1 MCGKI
6 EVGCNIKEGFQS
18 IITNQFDNLAQR
30 IGEMAFSGL
39 QAVSTFWIKI
49 DSPTLSIE
57 HVKKGCTP
65 VPNTLSCS
73 TFTDTAPIAFL
84 HSQVL
89 AVSLSIFSLAILVAG
104 MRIAW
109 EQRAEPLRELLK
121 ATMLFVLV
129 SAVGT
134 ATLHLLAVWSDSF
147 AVDLVQKAT
156 PKGQQFQNALGA
168 TLLQGGAAQ
177 AAGQQ
182 LPLMVMMF
190 FGIAVFV
197 AAVIQVVLL
206 LIRSAMLVLLAA
218 TFPLAAAATNT
229 EVGKA
234 WFRKYCAWAL
244 AFIAYKPA
252 AALVYAAAMKM
263 TEAGMTDQSG
273 NGLVQALTGL
283 MMMLLAVFALPA
295 LLRFAVPVT
304 AAVAGGSAGMGG
316 GAADP
321 GGMATGAISVG
332 RSAIGRSSSGGGGGS
347 SSGGGGG
354 GGGGATGALGVGA
367 GAGLAVAGAAV
378 KGAKMA
384 GGALAGAAAH
394 SVGEA
399 GGGGSSNG
407 ASGSSSG
414 GRGWGRSKARSSGGR
429 SNPSPQP
436 QERTPEPVGPSG
448 SS

>member
-1 MCGKI
+1 MCGKVEI
-6 EVGCNIKEGFQS
+6 GCNIKEGFQS
-18 IITNQFDNLAQR
+18 MITNQFDNLAQR
-30 IGEMAFSGL
+30 IGEMAVSGL
-39 QAVSTFWIKI
+39 QAVSTFWIRI
-49 DSPTLSIE
+49 DSPTLSNE
-57 HVKKGCTP
+57 HLKEGCTP
-65 VPNTLSCS
+65 VPKTASCS
-73 TFTDTAPIAFL
+73 TFTDTGPIAFL

-89 AVSLSIFSLAILVAG
+89 EVSLSIFTLTVLVAG

-134 ATLHLLAVWSDSF
+134 ATLQLLTAWSDSF
-147 AVDLVQKAT
+147 AMDLVQKAT
-156 PKGQQFQNALGA
+156 PKDQQFEHALGA
-168 TLLQGGAAQ
+168 MLLQGGAAQ

-197 AAVIQVVLL
+197 AAVIQIVLL

-234 WFRKYCAWAL
+234 WFKKYCAWAL

-263 TEAGMTDQSG
+263 TEAGMTDGSG

-321 GGMATGAISVG
+321 GGLATGAVSVG
-332 RSAIGRSSSGGGGGS
+332 RSAMGGRSSSGGGGS

-354 GGGGATGALGVGA
+354 GSSATGALAVGA
-367 GAGLAVAGAAV
+367 SAGLAVAGAAIT
-378 KGAKMA
+378 GAKKA
-384 GGALAGAAAH
+384 GNALAGAASH
-394 SVGEA
+394 SAGEA
-399 GGGGSSNG
+399 GGGGSSER

-414 GRGWGRSKARSSGGR
+414 GRGWGGSKRSSASSGGR
-429 SNPSPQP
+429 SQSNPPP
-436 QERTPEPVGPSG
+436 PPGPSG
-448 SS
+448 ST

>member
-1 MCGKI
+1 M
-6 EVGCNIKEGFQS
+6 
-18 IITNQFDNLAQR
+18 
-30 IGEMAFSGL
+30 GEAGL
-39 QAVSTFWIKI
+39 TGLEAVSTFWIKI
-49 DSPTLSIE
+49 DSPTLSNE
-57 HVKKGCTP
+57 HVKEGCTP
-65 VPNTLSCS
+65 APKTASCS
-73 TFTDTAPIAFL
+73 TFTDTGPIAFL
-84 HSQVL
+84 HSHVL
-89 AVSLSIFSLAILVAG
+89 EVSLSIFSLAILVAG

-129 SAVGT
+129 SAAGT
-134 ATLHLLAVWSDSF
+134 ATLQVLATWSDRF
-147 AVDLVQKAT
+147 AMDLVEKAT
-156 PKGQQFQNALGA
+156 PNGQQFHQALGDA
-168 TLLQGGAAQ
+168 LLQGGASQ
-177 AAGQQ
+177 VAAQQ
-182 LPLMVMMF
+182 LPTLVMMF
-190 FGIAVFV
+190 SGLSVFI
-197 AAVIQVVLL
+197 AAVIQIVLL

-229 EVGKA
+229 EAGKA
-234 WFRKYCAWAL
+234 WFKKYCAWAL

-273 NGLVQALTGL
+273 NGLVHTLSGL

-332 RSAIGRSSSGGGGGS
+332 RSAIGRSSSGGGGGGGS

-367 GAGLAVAGAAV
+367 SAGLAVAAAAV

-394 SVGEA
+394 STGEA
-399 GGGGSSNG
+399 GGGGS
-407 ASGSSSG
+407 
-414 GRGWGRSKARSSGGR
+414 
-429 SNPSPQP
+429 
-436 QERTPEPVGPSG
+436 PVGPSG

>member
-1 MCGKI
+1 LSN
-6 EVGCNIKEGFQS
+6 EHIKE
-18 IITNQFDNLAQR
+18 
-30 IGEMAFSGL
+30 
-39 QAVSTFWIKI
+39 
-49 DSPTLSIE
+49 
-57 HVKKGCTP
+57 GCTP
-65 VPNTLSCS
+65 VPKTASCS
-73 TFTDTAPIAFL
+73 TFTDTGPIAFL
-84 HSQVL
+84 HSHVL
-89 AVSLSIFSLAILVAG
+89 EVSLSIFSLAVLVAG

-121 ATMLFVLV
+121 ATMLFVVV
-129 SAVGT
+129 SAAGT
-134 ATLHLLAVWSDSF
+134 ATLQLLTAWSDGF
-147 AVDLVQKAT
+147 AMDLVQKAT
-156 PKGQQFQNALGA
+156 PKDQQFEHALGDM
-168 TLLQGGAAQ
+168 LLQGGAAQ
-177 AAGQQ
+177 VAGQQ

-197 AAVIQVVLL
+197 AAVIQIVLL

-263 TEAGMTDQSG
+263 TEAGMTDGSG

-332 RSAIGRSSSGGGGGS
+332 RSAMGRSPSSGGGGS
-347 SSGGGGG
+347 SSGGGSGG
-354 GGGGATGALGVGA
+354 GGSATGALAVGA
-367 GAGLAVAGAAV
+367 SAGLAVAGAAV

-394 SVGEA
+394 SAGEA
-399 GGGGSSNG
+399 GGGGSSSS

-414 GRGWGRSKARSSGGR
+414 GRGWGGSRARSSGGR
-429 SNPSPQP
+429 SNTNFQP
-436 QERTPEPVGPSG
+436 REPVGPSG
-448 SS
+448 SN

>member
-1 MCGKI
+1 MCGKVEI
-6 EVGCNIKEGFQS
+6 GCNIKEGFQS
-18 IITNQFDNLAQR
+18 MITNQFDNLAQR
-30 IGEMAFSGL
+30 IGEMASSGL

-49 DSPTLSIE
+49 DSPTLSNE
-57 HVKKGCTP
+57 HIKEGCTP
-65 VPNTLSCS
+65 VPKTASCS
-73 TFTDTAPIAFL
+73 TFTDTGPIAFL
-84 HSQVL
+84 HSHVLEVSFSIFTL
-89 AVSLSIFSLAILVAG
+89 AVLVAG

-109 EQRAEPLRELLK
+109 EQRAEPLRQLLK
-121 ATMLFVLV
+121 ATMLFVVV
-129 SAVGT
+129 SAAGT
-134 ATLHLLAVWSDSF
+134 ATLQLLAAWSDGF
-147 AVDLVQKAT
+147 AMELVQKAT
-156 PKGQQFQNALGA
+156 PKDQQFQHALGDM
-168 TLLQGGAAQ
+168 LLQGGAAQ

-182 LPLMVMMF
+182 LPLMVVMF

-197 AAVIQVVLL
+197 AAVIQIVLL

-263 TEAGMTDQSG
+263 TQAGMTDGSG
-273 NGLVQALTGL
+273 NSLVQALTGL

-321 GGMATGAISVG
+321 GGFATGAVSVG
-332 RSAIGRSSSGGGGGS
+332 RSAIGGRTSSGGGGGS
-347 SSGGGGG
+347 SSGGS
-354 GGGGATGALGVGA
+354 GATGALGVGA
-367 GAGLAVAGAAV
+367 SAGLAVAGAAV
-378 KGAKMA
+378 TGAKKA
-384 GGALAGAAAH
+384 GNALAGAASH
-394 SVGEA
+394 SAGEA
-399 GGGGSSNG
+399 GGGGSSDR

-414 GRGWGRSKARSSGGR
+414 GRGWGGSKRSGSSSGGR
-429 SNPSPQP
+429 SQSNPPP
-436 QERTPEPVGPSG
+436 PPGPSG
-448 SS
+448 SN

>member
-1 MCGKI
+1 
-6 EVGCNIKEGFQS
+6 
-18 IITNQFDNLAQR
+18 
-30 IGEMAFSGL
+30 
-39 QAVSTFWIKI
+39 
-49 DSPTLSIE
+49 
-57 HVKKGCTP
+57 
-65 VPNTLSCS
+65 
-73 TFTDTAPIAFL
+73 
-84 HSQVL
+84 
-89 AVSLSIFSLAILVAG
+89 VSLSIFSLAILVAG

-121 ATMLFVLV
+121 ATMLFVVV
-129 SAVGT
+129 SAAGT
-134 ATLHLLAVWSDSF
+134 ATLQLLATWSDGF
-147 AVDLVQKAT
+147 AVDLVEKAT
-156 PKGQQFQNALGA
+156 PKGQPFHQALSDA
-168 TLLQGGAAQ
+168 LLQGGASQ
-177 AAGQQ
+177 AAAQQ
-182 LPLMVMMF
+182 LPMLVMMF
-190 FGIAVFV
+190 LGLSVFI

-263 TEAGMTDQSG
+263 TEAGMTDGTG

-321 GGMATGAISVG
+321 GGLATGAVSVG
-332 RSAIGRSSSGGGGGS
+332 RSAISGGTSSGGGGGS
-347 SSGGGGG
+347 SSGGSS
-354 GGGGATGALGVGA
+354 ATGALGVGA
-367 GAGLAVAGAAV
+367 SAGLAVAGAAV
-378 KGAKMA
+378 TGAKKA
-384 GGALAGAAAH
+384 GNALAGAASH
-394 SVGEA
+394 SAGEA
-399 GGGGSSNG
+399 GGGGSSDR

-414 GRGWGRSKARSSGGR
+414 GRGWGGSKRSGSSSGGR
-429 SNPSPQP
+429 SQSNPPP
-436 QERTPEPVGPSG
+436 PPGPSG
-448 SS
+448 SN

>member
-1 MCGKI
+1 MCGKVEI
-6 EVGCNIKEGFQS
+6 GCNIKEGFQS
-18 IITNQFDNLAQR
+18 MITDQFDNLSQR
-30 IGEMAFSGL
+30 MGETASTGL
-39 QAVSTFWIKI
+39 EAVAAFWIKI
-49 DSPTLSIE
+49 DSPTLSNE
-57 HVKKGCTP
+57 HVKDGCTP
-65 VPNTLSCS
+65 APKTASCS
-73 TFTDTAPIAFL
+73 TFTDTGPIAFL
-84 HSQVL
+84 HSHVL

-121 ATMLFVLV
+121 ATMLFVVV
-129 SAVGT
+129 SAAGT
-134 ATLHLLAVWSDSF
+134 ATLQLLATWSDGF
-147 AVDLVQKAT
+147 AVDLVEKAT
-156 PKGQQFQNALGA
+156 PKGQPFHQALSDA
-168 TLLQGGAAQ
+168 LLQGGASQ
-177 AAGQQ
+177 AAAQQ
-182 LPLMVMMF
+182 LPMLVMMF
-190 FGIAVFV
+190 LGLSVFI

-263 TEAGMTDQSG
+263 TEAGMTDGTG

-321 GGMATGAISVG
+321 GGLATGAVSVG
-332 RSAIGRSSSGGGGGS
+332 RSAIGGRTSSGGGGS
-347 SSGGGGG
+347 SSGGSS
-354 GGGGATGALGVGA
+354 ATGALGVGA
-367 GAGLAVAGAAV
+367 SAGLAVAGAAV
-378 KGAKMA
+378 TGAKKA
-384 GGALAGAAAH
+384 GNALAGAASH
-394 SVGEA
+394 SAGEA
-399 GGGGSSNG
+399 GGGGSSDR

-414 GRGWGRSKARSSGGR
+414 GRGWGGSKRSGSSSGGR
-429 SNPSPQP
+429 SQSNPPP
-436 QERTPEPVGPSG
+436 PPGPSG
-448 SS
+448 SN

>member
-1 MCGKI
+1 MCGKVEI
-6 EVGCNIKEGFQS
+6 GCNIKEGFQS
-18 IITNQFDNLAQR
+18 MITNQFDNLSQR
-30 IGEMAFSGL
+30 MGETASTGL
-39 QAVSTFWIKI
+39 EAVAAFWIKI
-49 DSPTLSIE
+49 DSPTLSNE
-57 HVKKGCTP
+57 HVKDGCTP
-65 VPNTLSCS
+65 APKTASCS
-73 TFTDTAPIAFL
+73 TFTDTGPIAFL
-84 HSQVL
+84 HSHVL

-121 ATMLFVLV
+121 ATMLFVVV
-129 SAVGT
+129 SAAGT
-134 ATLHLLAVWSDSF
+134 ATLQLLATWSDGF
-147 AVDLVQKAT
+147 AVDLVEKAT
-156 PKGQQFQNALGA
+156 PKGQPFHQALSDA
-168 TLLQGGAAQ
+168 LLQGGASQ
-177 AAGQQ
+177 AAAQQ
-182 LPLMVMMF
+182 LPMLVMMF
-190 FGIAVFV
+190 LGLSVFI

-263 TEAGMTDQSG
+263 TEAGMTDGTG

-321 GGMATGAISVG
+321 GGLATGAVSVG
-332 RSAIGRSSSGGGGGS
+332 RSAIGGRTSSGGGGGS
-347 SSGGGGG
+347 SSGGSS
-354 GGGGATGALGVGA
+354 ATGALGVGA
-367 GAGLAVAGAAV
+367 SAGLAVAGAAV
-378 KGAKMA
+378 TGAKKA
-384 GGALAGAAAH
+384 GNALAGAASH
-394 SVGEA
+394 SAGEA
-399 GGGGSSNG
+399 GGGGSSDR

-414 GRGWGRSKARSSGGR
+414 GRGWGGSKRSGSSSGGR
-429 SNPSPQP
+429 SQSNPPP
-436 QERTPEPVGPSG
+436 PPGPSG
-448 SS
+448 SN

>member
-1 MCGKI
+1 MTCGKVEI
-6 EVGCNIKEGFQS
+6 GCNIKEGFQS
-18 IITNQFDNLAQR
+18 MMTDQFDNLAHR
-30 IGEMAFSGL
+30 IGEMAASGL
-39 QAVSTFWIKI
+39 HAVSTFWIKV
-49 DSPTLSIE
+49 DSPTLSNQ
-57 HVKKGCTP
+57 HVKAGCTP
-65 VPNTLSCS
+65 VPSTASCS
-73 TFTDTAPIAFL
+73 TFTDTGPVAFL
-84 HSQVL
+84 HSHVL
-89 AVSLSIFSLAILVAG
+89 EVSLSIFSLAVLVAG

-121 ATMLFVLV
+121 ATMLFVFV
-129 SAVGT
+129 SAAGT
-134 ATLHLLAVWSDSF
+134 ATLQVLATWSDRF
-147 AVDLVQKAT
+147 AVDLVRLAT
-156 PKGQQFQNALGA
+156 PKGQQFQDALGEMLVLSNA
-168 TLLQGGAAQ
+168 AAQ
-177 AAGQQ
+177 TVSPT
-182 LPLMVMMF
+182 PLMVMMF
-190 FGIAVFV
+190 LGIAVFM

-229 EVGKA
+229 EMGKA
-234 WFRKYCAWAL
+234 WFKKYCAWAL

-252 AALVYAAAMKM
+252 AALVYAAAMRM
-263 TEAGMTDQSG
+263 TEAGMSGESG

-332 RSAIGRSSSGGGGGS
+332 RSAIGRSSAGGGGGGGS

-354 GGGGATGALGVGA
+354 GGGGATGAVAVGA
-367 GAGLAVAGAAV
+367 SAGLAVAAAAV

-394 SVGEA
+394 STGEA
-399 GGGGSSNG
+399 GGGGS
-407 ASGSSSG
+407 
-414 GRGWGRSKARSSGGR
+414 
-429 SNPSPQP
+429 
-436 QERTPEPVGPSG
+436 PVGPSG